1 MRKPVDLRRH
11 LTAALPELRR
21 NPERLMMFVMGGTVR
36 ATATRALAWQYEYT
50 LRLVLADWAAHAD
63 TVVAPLLAWLR
74 VHQNDMLANHDRK
87 GIRFE
92 AEYLNATSMD
102 LAVDVDLTE
111 SVVARP
117 RVDNPQALDLHHLDD
132 RPPLH
137 MPAEER
143 WQLYIAGEKVADWDY
158 PADPA

>member
-21 NPERLMMFVMGGTVR
+21 NPERLMMFVTGGTVR
-36 ATATRALAWQYEYT
+36 ATATRALAWQYDYT
-50 LRLVLADWAAHAD
+50 VRLVFADWADHAD
-63 TVVAPLLAWLR
+63 TVIAPLLSWLR
-74 VHQNDMLANHDRK
+74 VHQHDMLANPDRK

-92 AEYLNATSMD
+92 AEYLNAASMD

-117 RVDNPQALDLHHLDD
+117 RAGAPQALDLHHLDD

-137 MPAEER
+137 MPTAEH
-143 WQLYIAGEKVADWDY
+143 WQLYIAGEKVAEWDY
-158 PADPA
+158 PEEQT